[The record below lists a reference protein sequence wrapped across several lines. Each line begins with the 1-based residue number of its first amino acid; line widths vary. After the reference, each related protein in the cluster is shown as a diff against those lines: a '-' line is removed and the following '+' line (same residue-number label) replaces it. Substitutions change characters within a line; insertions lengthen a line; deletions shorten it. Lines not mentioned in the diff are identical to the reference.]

1 MANLV
6 FYDFETCSSNVSYGQ
21 IIQAAAVLVNDEFQE
36 LDRYEGRC
44 KLSPGIIPE
53 AMALIVNKTTP
64 KMLKETNLSHYQ
76 MVRQMMEKFSQWKN
90 SIFIGYN
97 SINFDEEFLRR
108 TLFKNLDYPY
118 LTVTNGNERADLFNL
133 ARASHLYYPGCIKT
147 PISDKNNPVF
157 KLDKLAP
164 MNGIKHNDAH
174 SAIADVLATVEIA
187 KLLSKNA
194 PNVWK
199 ASLMTTSKDKTFAI
213 IKNELTFCT
222 DFFYYGKSFPFIL
235 TFLCEHPRWGY
246 PMCFDLKMD
255 PKIYFKLSINEL
267 RKELKKTPKVIRTI
281 KHKKH
286 PIIMNSSYGVNFKG
300 YKEIGLKKLQERAKL
315 VKENKDFTEKVETI
329 LDDEAREKQ
338 DQDTQEDI
346 YAEESIY
353 TKFTSR
359 EDNAIMPAFHKAN
372 WKEKFLI
379 LQKFK
384 DERLR
389 YFGKKILYEESPKS
403 LPDEEYIAIHQEVAK
418 KVLSTNKE
426 RWNTIPRTYSEID
439 TLRNKFKE
447 DKEKLKILNEIN
459 LYVEEMEKMYEEALT
474 LKKKLLN

>member
-1 MANLV
+1 
-6 FYDFETCSSNVSYGQ
+6 
-21 IIQAAAVLVNDEFQE
+21 
-36 LDRYEGRC
+36 
-44 KLSPGIIPE
+44 
-53 AMALIVNKTTP
+53 
-64 KMLKETNLSHYQ
+64 
-76 MVRQMMEKFSQWKN
+76 MVRQMVEKFNQWKN

-133 ARASHLYYPGCIKT
+133 ARASHLYYPSCIKT

-157 KLDKLAP
+157 KLDRLAP

-199 ASLMTTSKDKTFAI
+199 ASLMTTNKDKTFEI

-235 TFLCEHPRWGY
+235 TFLCEHPQWGY

-255 PKIYFKLSINEL
+255 PQFYFKLSINEL
-267 RKELKKTPKVIRTI
+267 RKALKKTPKVIRTI

-286 PIIMNSSYGVNFKG
+286 PIIMNSSYGINFKG
-300 YKEIGLKKLQERAKL
+300 YKEIGLKKLQERAELIRK
-315 VKENKDFTEKVETI
+315 NKDFTKNVIGI
-329 LDDEAREKQ
+329 LDDDAREKQ
-338 DQDTQEDI
+338 DHGSQEDI

-353 TKFTSR
+353 TKFTTR

-372 WKEKFLI
+372 WEEKFLI

-403 LPDEEYIAIHQEVAK
+403 LPDNEYKAIHQEVAK
-418 KVLSTNKE
+418 RVLSTNKE
-426 RWNTIPRTYSEID
+426 KWNTIPRTYSEID

-447 DKEKLKILNEIN
+447 DKEKLKTLSEIN
-459 LYVEEMEKMYEEALT
+459 LYIEEMEKMYQEVLT
-474 LKKKLLN
+474 L

>member
-1 MANLV
+1 MTNLV
-6 FYDFETCSSNVSYGQ
+6 FYDFETSSSNVSYGQ

-64 KMLKETNLSHYQ
+64 KILKETNLSHYQ
-76 MVRQMMEKFSQWKN
+76 MVRQMMEKFNQWKN

-118 LTVTNGNERADLFNL
+118 LTVTNGNERADLFSL

-147 PISDKNNPVF
+147 SISSKNNPVF

-164 MNGIKHNDAH
+164 INGIQHDDAH
-174 SAIADVLATVEIA
+174 SAISDVLATVAIA
-187 KLLSKNA
+187 KLLSKTA

-199 ASLMTTSKDKTFAI
+199 ASLMTTSKDKALKI

-222 DFFYYGKSFPFIL
+222 DFFYYGKSFPFVL
-235 TFLCEHPRWGY
+235 TYLCEHPQWGY
-246 PMCFDLKMD
+246 PMCFDLKKD
-255 PKIYFKLSINEL
+255 PESYFKLSINEL
-267 RKELKKTPKVIRTI
+267 KKELKKTPKVIRTI

-286 PIIMNSSYGVNFKG
+286 PIIMNSSYGMNFPG
-300 YKEIGLKKLQERAKL
+300 YKELGLITLQERAKL
-315 VKENKDFTEKVETI
+315 IRKNKEFVNKVMSV
-329 LDDEAREKQ
+329 LDEEAREKY
-338 DQDTQEDI
+338 DSDTQEDV

-353 TKFTSR
+353 KKFTTK
-359 EDNAIMPAFHKAN
+359 EDNAIMPAFHKAG
-372 WKEKFLI
+372 WKEKFEV

-389 YFGKKILYEESPKS
+389 YFGKKILYEESPES
-403 LPDEEYIAIHQEVAK
+403 LPKDEYNIIHKEVATR
-418 KVLSTNKE
+418 VLSTNEE
-426 RWNTIPRTYSEID
+426 RWNTIPRSYNEID
-439 TLRNKFKE
+439 TLRNKFKD
-447 DKEKLKILNEIN
+447 DKEKLKLLEDIN
-459 LYVEEMEKMYEEALT
+459 TFIEEMERSYHKVG
-474 LKKKLLN
+474 

>member
-1 MANLV
+1 MKNLV

-21 IIQAAAVLVNDEFQE
+21 IIQAAAVLVNDNFQE

-53 AMALIVNKTTP
+53 AMALIVNKSRP
-64 KMLKETNLSHYQ
+64 EILKKQNLSHYQ
-76 MVRQMMEKFSQWKN
+76 MIRQMMEKFNEWSN

-97 SINFDEEFLRR
+97 SLNFDEEFLRT

-118 LTVTNGNERADLFNL
+118 LTVTKGNERADLFSL
-133 ARASHLYYPGCIKT
+133 ARAAYLYYPNCIKT

-164 MNGIKHNDAH
+164 MNGIKHKDAH
-174 SAIADVLATVEIA
+174 SAISDVLATVEIA
-187 KLLSKNA
+187 KLLNKKA

-199 ASLMTTSKDKTFAI
+199 ASLMTTNKDKTLEI

-222 DFFYYGKSFPFIL
+222 DFFYYGKSFPFVL
-235 TFLCEHPRWGY
+235 TFLCEHPQWGY
-246 PMCFDLKMD
+246 PMCFDLKSD
-255 PKIYFKLSINEL
+255 PNFYFKLSTNEL
-267 RKELKKTPKVIRTI
+267 KKELKKTPKVIRTI

-286 PIIMNSSYGVNFKG
+286 PIIMNPSYGMNFEA
-300 YKEIGLKKLQERAKL
+300 YKKVGLKKINERAELIK
-315 VKENKDFTEKVETI
+315 KNKDFSEKVASI
-329 LDDEAREKQ
+329 LDEDSREKK
-338 DQDTQEDI
+338 DFETQEEI

-353 TKFTSR
+353 KKWTTK
-359 EDNAIMPAFHKAN
+359 EDNAIMPQFHEAA

-389 YFGKKILYEESPKS
+389 YFGKKILYEESPES
-403 LPDEEYIAIHQEVAK
+403 LPKDEYERIHKEVASR
-418 KVLSTNKE
+418 VLSSNKE

-439 TLRNKFKE
+439 TLRNKFKD
-447 DKEKLKILNEIN
+447 DKDKLKMLDEIN
-459 LYVEEMEKMYEEALT
+459 SYIEEMEKMYQ
-474 LKKKLLN
+474 KVS

>member
-1 MANLV
+1 MPNLV

-21 IIQAAAVLVNDEFQE
+21 IIQAAAVLVNDNFQE

-64 KMLKETNLSHYQ
+64 KILKETNLSHYQ
-76 MVRQMMEKFSQWKN
+76 MIRQMMEKFNQWKN

-118 LTVTNGNERADLFNL
+118 LTVTNGNERADLFSL

-147 PISDKNNPVF
+147 PISDKNNPIF
-157 KLDKLAP
+157 KLDRLAP
-164 MNGIKHNDAH
+164 MNGILHNDAH
-174 SAIADVLATVEIA
+174 SAISDVLATTELA

-199 ASLMTTSKDKTFAI
+199 ASLMTTNKDKALQI
-213 IKNELTFCT
+213 IKDEQIFCT
-222 DFFYYGKSFPFIL
+222 DFFYYGKCFPYVL
-235 TFLCEHPRWGY
+235 TFICEHPQWGY
-246 PMCFDLKMD
+246 PMCFDLKAD
-255 PKIYFKLSINEL
+255 PNHYFKLSVDEL
-267 RKELKKTPKVIRTI
+267 KKELKKSPKVVRTI

-286 PIIMNSSYGVNFKG
+286 PIIMNYKYGMSFDV
-300 YKEIGLKKLQERAKL
+300 YKQLGLEKLKERAKL
-315 VKENKDFTEKVETI
+315 IRENKDFSEKIRSV

-338 DQDTQEDI
+338 DFDTQEEV

-353 TKFTSR
+353 KKFTTK
-359 EDNAIMPAFHKAN
+359 EDNAIMPTFHKAE
-372 WKEKFLI
+372 WKEKFLV

-403 LPDEEYIAIHQEVAK
+403 LPKEEYNLIHNEVAAR
-418 KVLSTNKE
+418 VLSSNKE
-426 RWNTIPRTYSEID
+426 KWNTIPRTYAEID
-439 TLRNKFKE
+439 TLRNKFK
-447 DKEKLKILNEIN
+447 DDMEKLDMLHNIN
-459 LYVEEMEKMYEEALT
+459 LYIEELEKEYQKAS
-474 LKKKLLN
+474 

>member
-1 MANLV
+1 MTNLV

-21 IIQAAAVLVNDEFQE
+21 IIQAAAVLVNDDLQE

-76 MVRQMMEKFSQWKN
+76 MVRQMMEKFNQWKN

-118 LTVTNGNERADLFNL
+118 LTVTNGNERADLFSL

-164 MNGIKHNDAH
+164 MNGIEHKDSH
-174 SAIADVLATVEIA
+174 SAIADVLATVELA
-187 KLLSKNA
+187 KLLRKNA

-199 ASLMTTSKDKTFAI
+199 ASLMTTNKDKTLQI

-222 DFFYYGKSFPFIL
+222 DFFYYGKSIPFVL
-235 TFLCEHPRWGY
+235 TFLCEHPQWGY
-246 PMCFDLKMD
+246 PMCFDLKKD
-255 PKIYFKLSINEL
+255 PNYYFKLE
-267 RKELKKTPKVIRTI
+267 KDQLKKALNKTPKVIRTI

-286 PIIMNSSYGVNFKG
+286 PIIMNPKYGMNFEV
-300 YKEIGLKKLQERAKL
+300 YKEIGLSKLLERAKL
-315 VKENKDFTEKVETI
+315 IKENKEFANKVSTI
-329 LDDEAREKQ
+329 MDEDLREKQ
-338 DQDTQEDI
+338 DFNSQEDI

-353 TKFTSR
+353 KKFTTK
-359 EDNAIMPAFHKAN
+359 EDNAIMPSFHKAD

-379 LQKFK
+379 LQNFK

-389 YFGKKILYEESPKS
+389 YFGKKILYEESPSS
-403 LPDEEYIAIHQEVAK
+403 LPKDEYDIIHKEVAAR
-418 KVLSTNKE
+418 VLSSNKE
-426 RWNTIPRTYSEID
+426 NWNTIPRTYSEID
-439 TLRNKFKE
+439 TLRNKFKDDE
-447 DKEKLKILNEIN
+447 EKLKMLNEIN
-459 LYVEEMEKMYEEALT
+459 LYIEEMEKLYQKAS
-474 LKKKLLN
+474 